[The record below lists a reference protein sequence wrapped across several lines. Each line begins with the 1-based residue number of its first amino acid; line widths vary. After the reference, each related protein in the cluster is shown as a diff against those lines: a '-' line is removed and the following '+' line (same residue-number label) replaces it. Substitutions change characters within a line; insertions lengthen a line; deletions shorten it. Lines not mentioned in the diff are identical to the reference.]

1 MPARRPKKRLTKE
14 VRREQ
19 ILEAALNVFER
30 GGYHSTHVDDVIRE
44 AGIARG
50 TFYLHFESKH
60 AVFAALVER
69 MFSIFLEVRPASP
82 EPEVTGTKAAE
93 AILRA
98 SYRTV
103 FETLREHRR
112 LARLLF
118 EEAVGLDKGF
128 SDALAIHYRAW
139 HGRVRATLEKFR
151 DAGAVRKDLDAEVTA
166 EMVLGIVERLSRRY
180 LFADRGLDL
189 DRLVD
194 AVVSLEMRGIEA

>member
-1 MPARRPKKRLTKE
+1 MPARRPRKRLTKQA
-14 VRREQ
+14 RREQ

-44 AGIARG
+44 ASIARG
-50 TFYLHFESKH
+50 TFYLHFRSKH
-60 AVFAALVER
+60 EVFAALIER
-69 MFSIFLEVRPASP
+69 MFSIFLEVRPTSS
-82 EPEVTGTKAAE
+82 EPDVTGPRAAE

-128 SDALAIHYRAW
+128 SDVLGAHYRAW

-151 DAGAVRKDLDAEVTA
+151 DHGAARKDLDVEVTA
-166 EMVLGIVERLSRRY
+166 EMVLGIVERLARRF
-180 LFADRGLDL
+180 LFTDRGLDIN
-189 DRLVD
+189 RLVN
-194 AVVSLEMRGIEA
+194 AVVALEMGGIEP